1 MVTAAQIASR
11 AAPARTRMAMPSWL
25 ASMADRPGRKV
36 DWHEKRKR
44 LVVNWDAVEESL
56 DQLERYN
63 ANQDLRNK
71 RISKTEQRL
80 NRYARA
86 SDFLPKLAIA
96 MAVCL
101 PEMTGPRKPADLVRK
116 RSVAMWIIRKRF
128 RLSTLMIGNLF
139 GGRDH
144 ATVIHALNK
153 VKNDEILQAYAN
165 VIEGKLDGGKDG

>member
-1 MVTAAQIASR
+1 MFKVGDIAR
-11 AAPARTRMAMPSWL
+11 NAAPSRTRMEMPSWM
-25 ASMADRPGRKV
+25 ASMAERPGRKV

-44 LVVNWDAVEESL
+44 LIVNWDAVEESL

-63 ANQDLRNK
+63 ANHDLRYK
-71 RISKTEQRL
+71 RVSKTEQRL

-86 SDFLPKLAIA
+86 RDFLPQMAIA

-101 PEMTGPRKPADLVRK
+101 PDMTGPGRFADLVRK
-116 RSVAMWIIRKRF
+116 RSVAMWIVRKRF

-144 ATVIHALNK
+144 ATVIHALKK
-153 VKNDEILQAYAN
+153 VKNDETLQAYAS
-165 VIEGKLDGGKDG
+165 VIEGKLDGGKDD